1 MLRFSAKSFSLFLL
15 IIEKIKCPQPPPPHT
30 AHLPV
35 TGGWNGTRYG
45 GCNGG
50 IQADLQNVAGM
61 AISHIFLSLHL
72 ARFSRALLQGYPS
85 SWPNAHYYKRYCRT
99 YFGLAV
105 VTDSLASDAAL
116 ERTAWT
122 LDSMMMRMESY
133 VADRMA
139 ELGFRQAVMGSY
151 PSETVPSL
159 PEYSNLD
166 PNFWNTRRGCGATV
180 GSPVGCNAEEDVLCY
195 SSDLYPDMDITVHEV
210 LHRNSL
216 F

>member
-1 MLRFSAKSFSLFLL
+1 MGASRQTGKIL
-15 IIEKIKCPQPPPPHT
+15 IIENFDI
-30 AHLPV
+30 
-35 TGGWNGTRYG
+35 WGTFCHFVSAELFRTF
-45 GCNGG
+45 C
-50 IQADLQNVAGM
+50 
-61 AISHIFLSLHL
+61 L
-72 ARFSRALLQGYPS
+72 ALVQGYPS

-133 VADRMA
+133 VADRMV

-151 PSETVPSL
+151 PSETVTSL
-159 PEYSNLD
+159 PEYSDLD

-180 GSPVGCNAEEDVLCY
+180 GRPVGCNAEEDVLCY

-210 LHRNSL
+210 LCLPCLSSRL
-216 F
+216 Y